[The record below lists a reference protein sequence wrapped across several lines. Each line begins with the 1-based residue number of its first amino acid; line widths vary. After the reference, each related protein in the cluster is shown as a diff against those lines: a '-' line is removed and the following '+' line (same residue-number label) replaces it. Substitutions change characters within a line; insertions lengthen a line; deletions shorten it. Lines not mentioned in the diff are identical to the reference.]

1 MYARYRTA
9 ASFLFATLLIL
20 LAGCSTSTPSNGAG
34 APKAAI
40 IADNYLTYPGYPIL
54 FSGLGSSDPQNETLS
69 YAWNFG
75 DGSTGTGAQ
84 VLKGYAQAGS
94 YTVSLKVTNTSGQ
107 SNSTSITIKIVLP
120 GTVPTANAGGP
131 YSGAIGAPITFNGSG
146 SSDPQGQALTYA
158 WTFGDGGSA
167 TGVSPT
173 HTYTQP
179 GGYSVT
185 LVVTNASGIP
195 ASATS
200 TASIAYPSP
209 TVTINGPYSGK
220 PTLAIAFTST
230 VSEPYDASF
239 TYQWNFGDGSYA
251 SVANPTHTYAAAG
264 TYVVTLTVTGQYRET
279 ATVTSSATIT
289 AQASTGSFSGTVQS
303 GATPISGAHVHL
315 FAANTTG
322 YGQASVSLLSNTGL
336 TDSAGSYVLSSATG
350 AFTIPSGLTCGT
362 HQQLYLYATGG
373 TAGAYTNI
381 TTGLLAAL
389 GACGG
394 ITNTT
399 LVTIDEATTIA
410 AAYALSGYATAP
422 ASVSSPSTTAAQTG
436 IANAFLNAA
445 NLASLASGQ
454 AVANTTNGVAPQTT
468 VNTLANIL
476 NACVSSATGSSACTG
491 LFAATQATDTAS
503 AALAIAHAQGANV
516 AALYALQS
524 AASAPFTPHLTAAP
538 NDLTLGV
545 NFNGLLG
552 YGTSGLAI
560 DGNGNVW
567 VLQYPQ
573 NYKSVP
579 YLTQFSSNGV
589 LQQGFD
595 TTCNALN
602 VATPNAIAIDPSNN
616 VFLLTTSGGTYYDV
630 NDNEQSYS
638 TAQYCTLNP
647 SGVMIS
653 PPGGYNLGGSESQ
666 SLSLYNLAI
675 GGDGTAYIPSTTLLG
690 RTLNG
695 GATNG
700 QGYIAGN
707 APYIFSDAI
716 DGSGDHWVTSPAT
729 NGIVKLSSTGT
740 LLSPPNGFI
749 GGGLSVPASLAID
762 HTGNVWAINSEANYP
777 NAGTSLSKLSP
788 TGAPFSGSGITSGPP
803 VPYSIAIDGASNVW
817 AATGYN
823 ISGAPLSV
831 YELSPAGA
839 TMLAISHANQS
850 REYLNDPQSIAVDST
865 GSVWVSNGLQYTV
878 TQFIG
883 AATPVVTPLAANLQ
897 APYNNPA
904 SKP

>member
-1 MYARYRTA
+1 MYSRYRTA
-9 ASFLFATLLIL
+9 ASLLFATLLIL
-20 LAGCSTSTPSNGAG
+20 LAGCATSSPSSSAG

-40 IADNYLTYPGYPIL
+40 IADSYLTYPGYPIL
-54 FSGLGSSDPQNETLS
+54 FSGLGSSDPQNEILA

-75 DGSTGTGAQ
+75 DGSSGTGAQ
-84 VLKGYAQAGS
+84 LIKGYAQAGT
-94 YTVSLKVTNTSGQ
+94 YTVSLTVTNTSGR
-107 SNSTSITIKIVLP
+107 SASTSITVKIVQP

-131 YSGAIGAPITFNGSG
+131 YGGAIGTPITFNGSA
-146 SSDPQGQALTYA
+146 SSDPLGQGLTYA

-179 GGYSVT
+179 GSYSVT
-185 LVVTNASGIP
+185 LVVTNTSGIS
-195 ASATS
+195 ASATA

-209 TVTINGPYSGK
+209 TVIINGPYSGK

-230 VSEPYDASF
+230 VTEPYDASF
-239 TYQWNFGDGSYA
+239 TYQWAFGDGSYA
-251 SVANPTHTYAAAG
+251 SVANPTHTYTAAG
-264 TYVVTLTVTGQYRET
+264 TYVVTLTVIGQYRET

-303 GATPISGAHVHL
+303 GVTPISAAHVHL

-322 YGQASVSLLSNTGL
+322 YGQASVSMLSNTGL
-336 TDSAGSYVLSSATG
+336 TDSAGPYVLSSATG
-350 AFTIPSGLTCGT
+350 AFTIPAGLTCST

-373 TAGAYTNI
+373 TAGAYTN
-381 TTGLLAAL
+381 TASGLLAVL

-399 LVTIDEATTIA
+399 LVTIDEATTVA

-422 ASVSSPSTTAAQTG
+422 ASVSSPNTTAALTG

-445 NLASLASGQ
+445 SLASLANGQ
-454 AVANTTNGVAPQTT
+454 AIANTTNGTAPQTT

-476 NACVSSATGSSACTG
+476 NACVSSATGSAACTS
-491 LFAATQATDTAS
+491 LFAATQTTDTAS
-503 AALAIAHAQGANV
+503 AALAIAHAQGANI
-516 AALYALQS
+516 AALYALQFTV
-524 AASAPFTPHLTAAP
+524 SAPFSPHLTAAP
-538 NDLTLGV
+538 HDFTLGV
-545 NFNGLLG
+545 SFNGLLG

-589 LQQGFD
+589 VQQGLD

-616 VFLLTTSGGTYYDV
+616 VFLLNTSGGTYYDV

-638 TAQYCTLNP
+638 TAQYCTLNS

-653 PPGGYNLGGSESQ
+653 PPGGYNLGGSQAQ

-675 GGDGTAYIPSTTLLG
+675 AGDGTAYIPSTTLLG
-690 RTLNG
+690 RNVNG
-695 GATNG
+695 AATNG

-716 DGSGDHWVTSPAT
+716 DGSGNHWVTSPAT
-729 NGIVKLSSTGT
+729 NGVVKLSSSGT

-762 HTGNVWAINSEANYP
+762 NTGNVWAINAQTNYP

-788 TGAPFSGSGITSGPP
+788 TGTPLSGSGFTG
-803 VPYSIAIDGASNVW
+803 VAPYAIAIDGANNVW

-823 ISGAPLSV
+823 VSGTPLSV
-831 YELSPAGA
+831 YELSPSG
-839 TMLAISHANQS
+839 TTVLAISHANEL
-850 REYLNDPQSIAVDST
+850 REYLDDPQSIAVDST
-865 GSVWVSNGLQYTV
+865 GSVWVSNGLAFTV

-883 AATPVVTPLAANLQ
+883 AATPVVTPLAANLH

-904 SKP
+904 SRP